1 MKLLICGDWHSEVH
15 EHWLKR
21 AFLKLG
27 HEVSEFRWSKYFNT
41 DDHYIN
47 CVLQKIQ
54 NKFIFGPILK
64 KINMDH

>member
-27 HEVSEFRWSKYFNT
+27 HEVSEFRWAKYFDTNEQ
-41 DDHYIN
+41 YIN
-47 CVLQKIQ
+47 YVLKKLQ
-54 NKFIFGPILK
+54 NKFISNEIY
-64 KINMDH
+64 